1 MFIYILNLLNDGLK
15 KKINVC
21 ERSSFK
27 IINDTRYISELAGI
41 QRNFDIKIITDKIM
55 DIFDILISYN
65 LTRQDIVGVFHK
77 LIKNNNNSWILEYF
91 YNGES
96 NVKEQPEWILNSIIV
111 NIVENIYARRVA
123 ESLGNAV

>member
-15 KKINVC
+15 KKRNVC

-27 IINDTRYISELAGI
+27 IINDTHYISELAGI

-91 YNGES
+91 YNGDT
-96 NVKEQPEWILNSIIV
+96 NIKEQSEGILNSIIV
-111 NIVENIYARRVA
+111 NIVENIYARRLA

>member
-15 KKINVC
+15 KKRNGC
-21 ERSSFK
+21 ERSSLQ
-27 IINDTRYISELAGI
+27 IINDTHYISHLAGI
-41 QRNFDIKIITDKIM
+41 KKSFDIKLITDNIM
-55 DIFDILISYN
+55 DIFDVLISYN

-77 LIKNNNNSWILEYF
+77 LIKNKNNSWIFEYF
-91 YNGES
+91 YNGE
-96 NVKEQPEWILNSIIV
+96 NNIKEQSESIFNSIIF